1 MGMLDK
7 LRDFLMISNDDQ
19 YDDQYDDEEQEYIP
33 PQREEREVKNKAM
46 YEEQDKSK
54 VVNFNAASGDKQDR
68 FSVVLV
74 KPKAYR
80 EGDAIA
86 DHLNAKK
93 TVILNL
99 EDASQTDSIR
109 LVDFLSGAAYA
120 IGGKIEKIN
129 ADIYIVAP
137 YNVEFSGNMVE
148 ELANGILL

>member
-7 LRDFLMISNDDQ
+7 LKDFLMIPNDDQ
-19 YDDQYDDEEQEYIP
+19 YENDDSEFVPEEK
-33 PQREEREVKNKAM
+33 EEREAKAEKM
-46 YEEQDKSK
+46 YEEQDKAK
-54 VVNFNAASGDKQDR
+54 VVNFNAASESQNK

-80 EGDAIA
+80 EGDSIA

-93 TVILNL
+93 TIILNL

-129 ADIYIVAP
+129 SDIYIIAP
-137 YNVEFSGNMVE
+137 YNVEFSGDMVE

>member
-7 LRDFLMISNDDQ
+7 LRDFLMIPNDDQ
-19 YDDQYDDEEQEYIP
+19 YDSDDSDYENEEQE
-33 PQREEREVKNKAM
+33 EREAKSKVM
-46 YEEQDKSK
+46 YEEQEKSK
-54 VVNFNAASGDKQDR
+54 VVNFNSVSDRQDK

-80 EGDAIA
+80 EGDSIA

-93 TVILNL
+93 IVILNL
-99 EDASQTDSIR
+99 EEANQTDSIR

-129 ADIYIVAP
+129 SDIYIIAP
-137 YNVEFSGNMVE
+137 YNVEFSGDVVQ
-148 ELANGILL
+148 ELTGGIYL